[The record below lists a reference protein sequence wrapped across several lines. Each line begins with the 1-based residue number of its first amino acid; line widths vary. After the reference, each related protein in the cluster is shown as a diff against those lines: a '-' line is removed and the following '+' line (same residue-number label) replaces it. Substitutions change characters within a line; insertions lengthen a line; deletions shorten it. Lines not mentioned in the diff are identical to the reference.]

1 MKIKLERTFKTVEV
15 YETVEFNPQDYP
27 EMGGMTDEEIIAY
40 LNENIGEFTING
52 TDEVLIDHFL
62 FDKDLAYDSTMD
74 HEDVISIVND

>member
-27 EMGGMTDEEIIAY
+27 ELEGMSNEEIINY

-62 FDKDLAYDSTMD
+62 FDKDLQYDETMD

>member
-15 YETVEFNPQDYP
+15 YETVEFDPQNYP
-27 EMGGMTDEEIIAY
+27 ELEGMSNEEIIDY

-52 TDEVLIDHFL
+52 TDEVLIDHFM
-62 FDKDLAYDSTMD
+62 FDKDLQYDGTMD